1 MARAADVSPST
12 IYRYCGTKEGL
23 ILHDEYD
30 DRLLDVLRYCLD
42 QGDDFWSAART
53 SLATIWEDHFVTD
66 AASTRLRTRL
76 WFEIPRVQAAGYL
89 VIADQVD
96 QFARI
101 MADTGRWSFPQ
112 ARIISSGIVWSFVA
126 ALRNWYDS
134 GLDTDWRD
142 HITELITW
150 LRASTRGPP
159 APSPNPLRS
168 GDGVDADI
176 RVGLE
181 QRGQAGDDLG
191 GEELA
196 GQVGVGLLESLEA
209 VEDLD
214 VLIADE
220 KLLAPP

>member
-1 MARAADVSPST
+1 MTRPMQPRRTPPTAAPTTPPKPSLRARKKAATMHHVQQVALDLFASHDFETVSIEQVARTADVSPST
-12 IYRYCGTKEGL
+12 IYRYFGTKEGL

-42 QGDDFWSAART
+42 QDDDVWSAART

-66 AASTRLRTRL
+66 EASTRLRTRL

-142 HITELITW
+142 HITDLITW
-150 LRASTRGPP
+150 LE
-159 APSPNPLRS
+159 RS
-168 GDGVDADI
+168 CTPQTTSADA
-176 RVGLE
+176 
-181 QRGQAGDDLG
+181 
-191 GEELA
+191 
-196 GQVGVGLLESLEA
+196 
-209 VEDLD
+209 
-214 VLIADE
+214 
-220 KLLAPP
+220 